1 MNAETPDTCWE
12 YFDKFYCISIEERA
26 DRRADATV
34 QFDKVDLAD
43 KVEFVIVQKHPHNCE
58 EGIYHSHMAC
68 IKKGLQAGA
77 DKIVIFEDDILFDRF
92 SPAGL
97 KNCVDFLS
105 GTDHWNALF
114 FGCLVSN
121 SRKTENRSVL
131 KIKYRCLAHAYAV
144 NRQFAESLI
153 KTQWQET
160 PYDNILKNCS
170 GPFYAAYPSFAFQ
183 SNSRTDNSRNM
194 GLDRFRR
201 LFGGLERIQKW
212 NEFYHRHKI
221 PVITAHI
228 IILLILLKL
237 IFYFITG

>member
-1 MNAETPDTCWE
+1 MNAETFDTYWG

-26 DRRADATV
+26 DRRADAKV

-43 KVEFVIVQKHPHNCE
+43 KVEFVIVQKHLHNCE
-58 EGIYHSHMAC
+58 EGIYNSHMAC

-77 DKIVIFEDDILFDRF
+77 DNIVIFEDDILFDRF

-97 KNCVDFLS
+97 KNCINFLS

-114 FGCLVSN
+114 FGCLVSK
-121 SRKTENRSVL
+121 SQKTENRSVR

-153 KTQWQET
+153 KTQWQGT
-160 PYDNILKNCS
+160 PYDKILKNW
-170 GPFYAAYPSFAFQ
+170 PDHFYAAYPSFAFQ
-183 SNSRTDNSRNM
+183 SNSLTDNSRNM
-194 GLDRFRR
+194 GLDRFRK

-212 NEFYHRHKI
+212 NEFYHCHKM

-228 IILLILLKL
+228 IILLIILKL
-237 IFYFITG
+237 IF